1 MHFHCC
7 EDEVLVYIK
16 IDSFVRVEI
25 EIVIKDMAPEFRL
38 SSRGF
43 RLEDPRHERKND
55 SLQHFVHE
63 CDTWP
68 STPGDGQRIL
78 QACIRI

>member
-16 IDSFVRVEI
+16 VDSFVRVEI

-43 RLEDPRHERKND
+43 GLEDPRHERKK
-55 SLQHFVHE
+55 
-63 CDTWP
+63 
-68 STPGDGQRIL
+68 
-78 QACIRI
+78 